1 MPHME
6 ADATQKDSHKY
17 MLERELEISK
27 TLKPVTPELS
37 LITNLQNIK
46 YALLSDRTD
55 RKIC

>member
-1 MPHME
+1 ME
-6 ADATQKDSHKY
+6 FEKDSHKY

-27 TLKPVTPELS
+27 TLKPVTSELS